1 MHNFIRLQQN
11 GIQISPRLLSTEAEH
26 AGSFLDVDAKKFMN
40 QFRDQLANDIWEY
53 CSTWYVEYV
62 LLHNAN
68 LVNVVICVNLY
79 DYNFSNK

>member
-40 QFRDQLANDIWEY
+40 QFRDQLATNMWE
-53 CSTWYVEYV
+53 STATWYVQYV
-62 LLHNAN
+62 WPYNADF
-68 LVNVVICVNLY
+68 VNVVIWVRL
-79 DYNFSNK
+79 